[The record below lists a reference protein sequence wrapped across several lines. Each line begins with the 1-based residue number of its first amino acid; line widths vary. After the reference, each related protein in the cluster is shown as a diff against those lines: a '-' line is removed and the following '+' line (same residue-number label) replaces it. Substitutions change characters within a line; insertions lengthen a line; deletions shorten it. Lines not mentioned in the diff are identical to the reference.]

1 MKKRILIALCVFVVL
16 ASVGLLVFRL
26 WESGV
31 FIFERTADVSLNRVI
46 WNGKEYSPVS
56 GEYTEGRTIAKG
68 EGDWVVNAVKEDSA
82 HTFIVARSFL
92 DQQLM
97 VLDGYTVPTAGE
109 LTTVCWNGN
118 YITDASFLKAVSK
131 IETKKI
137 TDFTYETEG
146 IFQLTDTQHMRA
158 LYFAYENCPVAT
170 NYIGYMGKVN
180 GKWVITTD
188 ISADKT
194 NADGLPKTN
203 TVGCYV
209 IPAEYHDILT
219 KYFD

>member
-1 MKKRILIALCVFVVL
+1 MTRIHAFDWRKTEMKKRILIALCVFVVL

-92 DQQLM
+92 DQQ
-97 VLDGYTVPTAGE
+97 
-109 LTTVCWNGN
+109 
-118 YITDASFLKAVSK
+118 
-131 IETKKI
+131 
-137 TDFTYETEG
+137 G
-146 IFQLTDTQHMRA
+146 IAPSSLQDQP
-158 LYFAYENCPVAT
+158 AYSWTWARPSN
-170 NYIGYMGKVN
+170 
-180 GKWVITTD
+180 
-188 ISADKT
+188 
-194 NADGLPKTN
+194 
-203 TVGCYV
+203 
-209 IPAEYHDILT
+209 ILRRP
-219 KYFD
+219 